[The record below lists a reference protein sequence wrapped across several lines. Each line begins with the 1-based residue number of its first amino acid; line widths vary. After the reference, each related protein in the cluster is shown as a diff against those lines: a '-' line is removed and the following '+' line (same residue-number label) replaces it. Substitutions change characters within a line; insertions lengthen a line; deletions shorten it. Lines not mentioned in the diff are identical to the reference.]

1 MSFGTM
7 VQQILTDINRGSQ
20 HAPRVKQAIADAI
33 ARFEAKR
40 FGWNQRRQET
50 ALQRGD
56 EYVELPQ
63 DWVEAQYLRLQ
74 DGVLRE
80 PLTKRSV
87 QWMEDNLLADDAFGV
102 PKDYAIQARQ
112 IRLNPITDKS
122 YSLVMLFQCK
132 FEDVSLSSSDEASN
146 VWTEEGAILIRTW
159 AHGEVLFKYIKG
171 DEMSAGQ
178 AMVQYAE
185 GTLSDEFEARAAREQ
200 STNRI
205 RAHL

>member
-102 PKDYAIQARQ
+102 PRDYAIQARQ
-112 IRLNPITDKS
+112 IRL
-122 YSLVMLFQCK
+122 
-132 FEDVSLSSSDEASN
+132 
-146 VWTEEGAILIRTW
+146 
-159 AHGEVLFKYIKG
+159 
-171 DEMSAGQ
+171 
-178 AMVQYAE
+178 
-185 GTLSDEFEARAAREQ
+185 
-200 STNRI
+200 
-205 RAHL
+205 